1 VELLGEFA
9 GGAQFPSAAMKFPVE
24 PLSDLFH
31 HTVHI
36 DHRMPLEHPGKT
48 VGEVAGQAFS
58 RALAQLEFQVK
69 GVLMKGFVRE
79 PDIESPFI
87 GIPEKGF
94 KKHIVPTL
102 RKKALK
108 VFPSKKIFQFFIF
121 SHERPPKT
129 RETSKWDVIYHRKA
143 LMKRKTGPLCG
154 AFTRFSNWKIL

>member
-1 VELLGEFA
+1 MEFSGEFA
-9 GGAQFPSAAMKFPVE
+9 GGAQFPSAAPKFAVE

-31 HTVHI
+31 HAVHI
-36 DHRMPLEHPGKT
+36 DDRMPLEHLGQT
-48 VGEVAGQAFS
+48 VGQVAGQAFS

-69 GVLMKGFVRE
+69 GVLMKGFVRQ

-87 GIPEKGF
+87 GIPEKGL

-102 RKKALK
+102 RKKAFK

-129 RETSKWDVIYHRKA
+129 E
-143 LMKRKTGPLCG
+143 
-154 AFTRFSNWKIL
+154 